1 MSPWSSHLTLFG
13 KTPTLFRLSP
23 CCLLFPSKSSPC
35 CSMSSCRLPC
45 CSMSSCRLSFFWILR
60 GCELFRSQ
68 QSACCCVPV
77 CGLLTFDVLF
87 SLVGFS
93 SALPSSATP
102 SIANLL
108 SPVLPAQLSFFRS
121 FVFVVLVIC
130 VWNDNKIDLW
140 DLSLSNAIE
149 FISS

>member
-13 KTPTLFRLSP
+13 NAPTLFRLSP
-23 CCLLFPSKSSPC
+23 CCLLFSSQSSPC
-35 CSMSSCRLPC
+35 CSMSSCRL
-45 CSMSSCRLSFFWILR
+45 SFVWILC
-60 GCELFRSQ
+60 GCELFRCQ